1 MLKYFFFQSLNYIL
15 DFGRSVGAHSDLRR
29 HFPRTLLE
37 PESRSPA
44 DLVENHPNI
53 LRKSLDPVIILA
65 GLILRSQTKSQHNC
79 QRLHLPRITVQ
90 VNNQASSYFRVDTEL
105 QGVH

>member
-15 DFGRSVGAHSDLRR
+15 DFGRSVGA